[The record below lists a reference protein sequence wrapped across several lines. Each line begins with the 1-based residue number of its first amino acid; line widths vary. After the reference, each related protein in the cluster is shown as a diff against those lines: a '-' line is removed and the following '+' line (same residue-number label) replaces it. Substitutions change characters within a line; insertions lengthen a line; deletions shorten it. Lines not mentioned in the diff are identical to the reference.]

1 MGSSALI
8 VICLVLGGIVAVAGL
23 FRPFLGLLV
32 FIAIHFVQ
40 PGELVPALEPLRI
53 ELVYGAL
60 LISILIFRRTKAAN
74 RTPILDDRILR
85 GALILVG
92 VGVLSIPFSIWRGG
106 AAETVIEMV
115 KLVTLMF
122 LMKLMVDT
130 EDRMRNLLWCMAGIL
145 AWLGGSSLASFY
157 AGQYYHLTYNL
168 GTLNRAQGV
177 NSIVGGPNELGGLL
191 VALLPLLIALLG
203 AVRNI
208 MARSLL
214 IACGVVCLMAIV
226 LTGSR
231 TAVVGLLAM
240 AIYYTLRSKRKIVT
254 LLACLIIGTWLWVWM
269 PVAYRLRYLTVQEY
283 AQGAKLDDSNQLRLQ
298 VWEAGEKI
306 FLAYPILG
314 VGAGQFRT
322 GYGMIYLAGRHSAWM
337 QPHNLLIQVAC
348 ELGVVGLIALAY
360 FLIQIAKGIR
370 VALREKGKRA
380 VELSYQVGV
389 ACSVMFVGIIILSAV
404 GHTLYRPFWYVL
416 GGLVAANQSILPT
429 KLKLEEETTNP
440 DNPDNPSDE
449 SSPSGDIESF
459 EFHRVE
465 APTFVSSNRLRK

>member
-1 MGSSALI
+1 MSSSFLVALCI
-8 VICLVLGGIVAVAGL
+8 ALGGLVALAGL
-23 FRPFLGLLV
+23 FRPFLGLLI
-32 FIAIHFVQ
+32 FLAIHFIQ

-53 ELVYGAL
+53 ELVYGML
-60 LISILIFRRTKAAN
+60 LISILVLRRASMAN
-74 RTPILDDRILR
+74 RTPLLADRILR
-85 GALILVG
+85 SALFLVA
-92 VGVLSIPFSIWRGG
+92 VGVLSIPFSLWRGG

-130 EDRMRNLLWCMAGIL
+130 EDRMRKLLWCMAGIL
-145 AWLGGSSLASFY
+145 AWLGGSSLSSFY
-157 AGQYYHLTYNL
+157 RGQYYHLVYNL
-168 GTLNRAQGV
+168 GNLNRAQGV
-177 NSIVGGPNELGGLL
+177 NSIVGGPNELAGLL
-191 VALLPLLIALLG
+191 VALLPLLIVLLST
-203 AVRNI
+203 VHNI
-208 MARSLL
+208 VARLLL
-214 IACGVVCLMAIV
+214 IACGTMSLMAII

-231 TAVVGLLAM
+231 TGVIGLLAI
-240 AIYYTLRSKRKIVT
+240 ASYYTLRSKRKMVT
-254 LLACLIIGTWLWVWM
+254 LIACLIIGSWLWAWM
-269 PVAYRLRYLTVQEY
+269 PPEYRLRYLTVQAY
-283 AQGAKLDDSNQLRLQ
+283 AEGAKLDDSNQLRLQ
-298 VWEAGEKI
+298 VWEAGRKI
-306 FLAYPILG
+306 FLAYPVLG

-322 GYGMIYLAGRHSAWM
+322 GYGVIYLAGRHAAWM

-348 ELGVVGLIALAY
+348 ELGVVGLVALAY

-416 GGLVAANQSILPT
+416 GGLVAANQSILLA

-440 DNPDNPSDE
+440 DNPSDE
-449 SSPSGDIESF
+449 SLPSGDIESF